1 MPRRPERAAVVAF
14 DCDDR
19 LVPWSPLPN
28 PEDDEARVKPLKQ
41 VLDQVLAG
49 LGAPS
54 VDTVITITER
64 WAELVGTEVAPH
76 ARPMAVE
83 HKKLTVVVDNPAWA
97 SHFRWAEPELVRRL
111 GDLVGDGVVERV
123 SIRVARR

>member
-1 MPRRPERAAVVAF
+1 MSN
-14 DCDDR
+14 CDDR
-19 LVPWSPLPN
+19 PVPWSPLPD
-28 PEDDEARVKPLKQ
+28 PDEDGAPARPLKQ

-76 ARPMAVE
+76 ARPVAVE
-83 HKKLTVVVDNPAWA
+83 HGRLTVVVDNPAWA

-111 GDLVGDGVVERV
+111 SELVGTGVVERV
-123 SIRVARR
+123 ATRVARP